1 MLREIERIFKTVTI
15 YLTIL
20 LWSII
25 FQTLLANMLRKPLT
39 FHSPYIVEKLYSK
52 YKARHNILG

>member
-1 MLREIERIFKTVTI
+1 MREYIFKTVTI

-25 FQTLLANMLRKPLT
+25 FQTLLANMPRKSIDIPL
-39 FHSPYIVEKLYSK
+39 SIYS
-52 YKARHNILG
+52 